1 MTEKR
6 ITLENL
12 IEAGIILPPFPIH
25 VNFKGKNFTAKI
37 DKDGF
42 VLLEGKRYTSLSIAG
57 GIVRALVSG
66 KPNDGLPYR
75 RVNGWSFWRYIDSN
89 GEENR
94 IQFLREVY
102 SNEILQKKS
111 RS

>member
-12 IEAGIILPPFPIH
+12 IEAGIIAPPFSIH
-25 VNFKGKNFTAKI
+25 VNFKGKKFTAKI

-42 VLLEGKRYTSLSIAG
+42 VLMEGKRYTSLSIAG

-66 KPNDGLPYR
+66 KPHDGLPYR
-75 RVNGWSFWRYIDSN
+75 RVNGWNFWKYIDSN
-89 GEENR
+89 GEERR
-94 IQFLREVY
+94 IQSLREGY
-102 SNEILQKKS
+102 RKEKKS
-111 RS
+111 